1 MSVQQPWIVIHRYT
15 MKRRVEILSLALLA
29 LSGPPLWAGDVRPA
43 RIEEV
48 EIRDR
53 AFYVNR
59 RPFFP
64 LMAWLQDARNFPLL
78 KDCAMNTTAGYSGGS
93 SGTKSVAEYLALVE
107 QAGLYGVM
115 PFDPRLKG
123 GPALLGY
130 IHDDEP
136 DLLHQESD
144 AVGYDIYPIY
154 GWNKPEWL
162 CLGHDA
168 TERLVQI
175 AGTRPVY
182 AWIETSKGG
191 QWTGN
196 LDGQKDVKP
205 EHIRAEVWMSICRG
219 ATAIGYFTHIW
230 KPHYD
235 QFGVPEQNRRALKQ
249 INEQITRLTP
259 AILGQTSPRSAL
271 IQSSNG
277 VKLDLL
283 TRQSGD
289 GLYLFGVNYD
299 ERVRETVA
307 TLQVQGLAPGAA
319 VMVVDEDRALQ
330 ARDGAFTDTF
340 APLAV
345 HIYRLAG
352 SALAR

>member
-1 MSVQQPWIVIHRYT
+1 MARQLLPVGTVSFDRTLLRQVERNDKAGIGGGLQKMSVQQPWIVIHRYT

-191 QWTGN
+191 QWTGD

-219 ATAIGYFTHIW
+219 ATAIGYS
-230 KPHYD
+230 D
-235 QFGVPEQNRRALKQ
+235 V
-249 INEQITRLTP
+249 
-259 AILGQTSPRSAL
+259 
-271 IQSSNG
+271 
-277 VKLDLL
+277 
-283 TRQSGD
+283 
-289 GLYLFGVNYD
+289 
-299 ERVRETVA
+299 
-307 TLQVQGLAPGAA
+307 
-319 VMVVDEDRALQ
+319 
-330 ARDGAFTDTF
+330 F

-345 HIYRLAG
+345 HIYRLA
-352 SALAR
+352 LAPARTR